1 MWHQG
6 ALLARIGISFPNNV
20 IKFVMF
26 HTKNRYQDVMSL
38 IGKKK
43 VGSKICGFQ
52 LICHLDKIKK
62 IIKTIFHKRTA
73 NSYL

>member
-1 MWHQG
+1 MWHQE

-38 IGKKK
+38 IGEKSWAQNLWFSINLSFGQNKKN
-43 VGSKICGFQ
+43 
-52 LICHLDKIKK
+52 L
-62 IIKTIFHKRTA
+62 KTIFHKRTA
-73 NSYL
+73 NICL

>member
-38 IGKKK
+38 IGKKSWVQNLWFSINLSFGK
-43 VGSKICGFQ
+43 NLKIV
-52 LICHLDKIKK
+52 
-62 IIKTIFHKRTA
+62 KTIFHKRIA
-73 NSYL
+73 NNCL

>member
-1 MWHQG
+1 MWHQE

-38 IGKKK
+38 IGKKIW
-43 VGSKICGFQ
+43 VQNLWFSINLSFGQ
-52 LICHLDKIKK
+52 
-62 IIKTIFHKRTA
+62 
-73 NSYL
+73 N